1 MISGSGTQ
9 LPKRDGK
16 ESTMLILLVDDHPLL
31 RFAVRQVIEHHYP
44 SAIVREASNADDAM
58 RIVSAQAVE
67 LVILDIELPGA
78 SGLTMLKQIKQA
90 RPKIRC
96 VVLTVHQDPQ
106 YLRLALQ
113 HGASGY
119 LTKEAAPE
127 ELSEAIRTVYSGG
140 QHVSESLSGPIDARG
155 RPLPALLPDLNLSSR
170 ELEVLALLAKGR
182 TVSQVATRL
191 KLSVKTVSTYR
202 SRLLQKLHLETTA
215 DLIRYAV
222 RSQLVK

>member
-1 MISGSGTQ
+1 MH
-9 LPKRDGK
+9 
-16 ESTMLILLVDDHPLL
+16 ILLVDDHPLL
-31 RFAVRQVIEHHYP
+31 RYAVRQVVEHHYP
-44 SAIVREASNADDAM
+44 SAVVREASDADDAM

-78 SGLTMLKQIKQA
+78 SGLTVLKQIKQA
-90 RPKIRC
+90 RSKIRC

-113 HGASGY
+113 HGASGF

-140 QHVSESLSGPIDARG
+140 QYISKDMNGPIDARG
-155 RPLPALLPDLNLSSR
+155 RPLSSMLPNLQLSSR
-170 ELEVLALLAKGR
+170 ELEVLSLFAKGR
-182 TVSQVATRL
+182 TVSQVAARL

-202 SRLLQKLHLETTA
+202 SRLLQKLNMETTA

-222 RSQLVK
+222 GRQLAK